1 MSTRMSN
8 AHKETFRRLL
18 ALTPS
23 IVASAVM
30 PGIVNKAFD
39 VSALWPINDVSILAR
54 CWPDFKTLSENDAQA
69 VMTCVRGPLIDMF
82 DECGMLEPSRCKA
95 RVNEDV
101 PAVIFPDNLIDDDCV
116 LNRHGVA

>member
-1 MSTRMSN
+1 M
-8 AHKETFRRLL
+8 
-18 ALTPS
+18 
-23 IVASAVM
+23 
-30 PGIVNKAFD
+30 
-39 VSALWPINDVSILAR
+39 SILSR

-69 VMTCVRGPLIDMF
+69 VMTCVRGPLTDMF

-116 LNRHGVA
+116 LNRHGFVSLSHPYVLDKYESRVLHDSAVAIQRESPGKLKLLKKRKPRSEWAIA